1 MAVYTRQSSSGIVDG
16 GVIEASDLNAEFDQ
30 LASAFLQPTFGTGA
44 SGTDIA
50 LTFDGETNDGI
61 ITWMEDE
68 DYFKISDDLLI
79 ETTEKI
85 QFRDTAI
92 YINSSTDGQLDLVAD
107 SEIQI
112 AATTIDINGNVDVSG
127 TLTVAGA
134 VDFGDAALSNVGA
147 VQLDSIAGDGDTNS
161 SITFS
166 GSDVITVA
174 TGGSTAFTVNA
185 SQLITA
191 SGGITSTAASNT
203 LGATSFNDAD
213 ITNVGSIALD
223 TITNDGTDVTVDSSG
238 DIILDAGGANV
249 TIKDDGTS
257 VLDIANNS
265 TDVELTVSTADK
277 NFKIKG
283 TDSSSAITA
292 LDIDMALAGKAT
304 FNGDVVVGG
313 DLTITGDDLVMGTN
327 TSGHILVADGTNF
340 NPVAVG
346 DLSEI
351 STVANDDVFLAVDT
365 SGGGL
370 KKITRSAVVSGL
382 ATSSAISNVSEDS
395 TPQLGGN
402 LDTNSHNILIDDAHF
417 IGDENGNEQ
426 IIFQTTSSAV
436 NQFDVTNAA
445 TGNPPKISATGGDS
459 NIDLD
464 LEAKGTGHVTVRGNT
479 NPGTIQFNCEQNSHG
494 VQLKGPAHSASSSA
508 VLTLPT
514 ATGNLVGTGD
524 SGTLPVA
531 AIDIDGATDIGAA
544 LVDADLF
551 MVDDGAGG
559 TNRKTEASRIKTY
572 VGAAAGSFS
581 VANLDIDGATDI
593 GADIVDADL
602 FIIDDGAGGTNRK
615 VAASRIKTYVTS
627 ATAADDIGTGD
638 AAVTIATS
646 SGNITLD
653 AQAGDSDI
661 IFKGTDGS
669 SDTTFLTLD
678 GSDAGTAVFN
688 HDIRIADGGQIGS
701 ASDADAIA
709 IASDGVVTM
718 NQIPVFSA
726 GINVSGGSIAG
737 TLSTAAQ
744 ANITS
749 LGTLTALTVDDVAIN
764 GKVMTMTGSTDD
776 TAVFTV
782 GTNGTLT
789 VETTDTAAAAANIQI
804 TADGTAELAGT
815 TVTLDSGADIVLD
828 AAGNNVT
835 FKSGGTSIL
844 DFSNSSSDAV
854 ITSSVQ
860 DKDII
865 FKGDDGGSAVTPL
878 TMDMSAAGKLL
889 LGAGAVGST
898 QTAGSQTGNVTL
910 DFDTYQN
917 FVLTATGNVT
927 LVNPSTESAGQS
939 GIIVFIQDGTGS
951 RTLSTGTDYE
961 TPAAAA
967 LTISTAA
974 NSIDVIPYFVS
985 ASNSIKLGAPQ
996 LAFG

>member
-44 SGTDIA
+44 AGTDIA
-50 LTFDGETNDGI
+50 VTFDGETNDGI
-61 ITWMEDE
+61 FTWMEDE
-68 DYFKISDDLLI
+68 DYFQFSDDILMSSEEQI
-79 ETTEKI
+79 R
-85 QFRDTAI
+85 FRDNAI
-92 YINSSTDGQLDLVAD
+92 YINSGTDGHLNLVAD
-107 SEIQI
+107 TEIDLT
-112 AATTIDINGNVDVSG
+112 ATTIDINGNVDVSG

-147 VQLDSIAGDGDTNS
+147 VQLDSIAGDADTNT

-203 LGATSFNDAD
+203 FGATSFNDAD
-213 ITNVGSIALD
+213 ISNVGSIALD
-223 TITNDGTDVTVDSSG
+223 TITNDGTDITIDSGG
-238 DIILDAGGANV
+238 DIVLDAGGANV

-265 TDVELTVSTADK
+265 TDVEFTVSTADK

-283 TDSSSAITA
+283 TDGSSAITA
-292 LDIDMALAGKAT
+292 LDIDMALAGKTT

-370 KKITRSAVVSGL
+370 KKITRSAVVAGL
-382 ATSSAISNVSEDS
+382 ATSGAISNLSEDS
-395 TPQLGGN
+395 TPQLGGS
-402 LDTNSHNILIDDAHF
+402 LDVNGEDIVSVS
-417 IGDENGNEQ
+417 NGNITLTPNGSGVVRIDGSNGIDMQSGAISIKNSGAQSYVRFYCE
-426 IIFQTTSSAV
+426 SS
-436 NQFDVTNAA
+436 NAHYA
-445 TGNPPKISATGGDS
+445 
-459 NIDLD
+459 
-464 LEAKGTGHVTVRGNT
+464 
-479 NPGTIQFNCEQNSHG
+479 
-494 VQLKGPAHSASSSA
+494 QLQAPAHADFSGNHT
-508 VLTLPT
+508 LTLPT
-514 ATGNLVGTGD
+514 VAGNLIGSGDTGTVSNGMLAGSIADSKLSTISTADKVAGGAIQID
-524 SGTLPVA
+524 SGTDGTSITVA
-531 AIDIDGATDIGAA
+531 DSDK
-544 LVDADLF
+544 LL
-551 MVDDGAGG
+551 
-559 TNRKTEASRIKTY
+559 
-572 VGAAAGSFS
+572 
-581 VANLDIDGATDI
+581 
-593 GADIVDADL
+593 
-602 FIIDDGAGGTNRK
+602 IDDGGTTKYINASQIK
-615 VAASRIKTYVTS
+615 SYAAS
-627 ATAADDIGTGD
+627 ATAADDISTGD
-638 AAVTIATS
+638 AAVTLATS
-646 SGNITLD
+646 AGNITID
-653 AQAGDSDI
+653 AQGNDTDI

-678 GSDAGTAVFN
+678 GSDAGTAIFN
-688 HDIRIADGGQIGS
+688 HDIKIADGGQIGS

-749 LGTLTALTVDDVAIN
+749 LGTLTALTVDDVNVN
-764 GKVMTMTGSTDD
+764 GKVITMTGSTDD
-776 TAVFTV
+776 TAVFTA

-789 VETTDTAAAAANIQI
+789 IETTDTAAAAANIQI
-804 TADGTAELAGT
+804 TADGTFEVDAT
-815 TVTLDSGADIVLD
+815 TITLDSAGDIALD

-898 QTAGSQTGNVTL
+898 LTDTSNSGSITL

-917 FVLTATGNVT
+917 FVLTATGNIT
-927 LVNPSTESAGQS
+927 LANPSTESAGQS
-939 GIIVFIQDGTGS
+939 GIIILIQDGTGS
-951 RTLSTGTDYE
+951 RTLSLGTDYE
-961 TPAAAA
+961 TAGGAG

-974 NSIDVIPYFVS
+974 NAVDVIPYFVK
-985 ASNSIKLGAPQ
+985 ASGSIQLGAPQ
-996 LAFG
+996 LAFA

>member
-44 SGTDIA
+44 AGTDIA

-68 DYFKISDDLLI
+68 DYFQFSDDILMT
-79 ETTEKI
+79 TTEKL

-107 SEIQI
+107 TEIQI
-112 AATTIDINGNVDVSG
+112 AATTVDINGNVDVSG

-147 VQLDSIAGDGDTNS
+147 VQLDSIAGDGDTDS

-223 TITNDGTDVTVDSSG
+223 TITNDGTDVTIDSGG

-327 TSGHILVADGTNF
+327 TAGHILVADGTNF

-395 TPQLGGN
+395 TPQLGGD
-402 LDTNSHNILIDDAHF
+402 LDV
-417 IGDENGNEQ
+417 NGND
-426 IIFQTTSSAV
+426 IVSVSNGNINLLPNGSGKVIMDGNGSSGGV
-436 NQFDVTNAA
+436 SITDGVIDIRTG
-445 TGNPPKISATGGDS
+445 TGN
-459 NIDLD
+459 
-464 LEAKGTGHVTVRGNT
+464 EAK
-479 NPGTIQFNCEQNSHG
+479 ILFYCESSNAHAQTL
-494 VQLKGPAHSASSSA
+494 QAAPHSASSSA
-508 VLTLPT
+508 TLVLPT
-514 ATGNLVGTGD
+514 ASGTLIGTGD
-524 SGTLPVA
+524 SGTVSNGMLA
-531 AIDIDGATDIGAA
+531 GSI
-544 LVDADLF
+544 ADSKLNTISTADK
-551 MVDDGAGG
+551 VAGG
-559 TNRKTEASRIKTY
+559 AIQIDSGTDGTSIT
-572 VGAAAGSFS
+572 
-581 VANLDIDGATDI
+581 VADSDKL
-593 GADIVDADL
+593 L
-602 FIIDDGAGGTNRK
+602 IDDGGTTKYIN
-615 VAASRIKTYVTS
+615 ASQIKSYTAS
-627 ATAADDIGTGD
+627 ATAADDISTGD
-638 AAVTIATS
+638 AAVTLATS
-646 SGNITLD
+646 AGNITID
-653 AQAGDSDI
+653 AQGNDTDI

-678 GSDAGTAVFN
+678 GSDAGTAIFN
-688 HDIRIADGGQIGS
+688 HDIKIADGGQIGS

-782 GTNGTLT
+782 ATNGALT
-789 VETTDTAAAAANIQI
+789 IETTDTAAAAANIQI
-804 TADGTAELAGT
+804 TADGTFEVDAT
-815 TVTLDSGADIVLD
+815 TITLDSAGDIALD

-854 ITSSVQ
+854 ITASVQ

-898 QTAGSQTGNVTL
+898 LTDTSNSGSITL

-917 FVLTATGNVT
+917 FVLTATGNIT
-927 LVNPSTESAGQS
+927 LANPSTESAGQS
-939 GIIVFIQDGTGS
+939 GIIILIQDGTGS
-951 RTLSTGTDYE
+951 RTLSLGTDYE
-961 TPAAAA
+961 TAGGAG

-974 NSIDVIPYFVS
+974 NAVDVIPYFVK
-985 ASNSIKLGAPQ
+985 ASGSIQLGAPQ

>member
-44 SGTDIA
+44 AGTDIA

-68 DYFKISDDLLI
+68 DYFQFSDDILMT
-79 ETTEKI
+79 TTEKL

-107 SEIQI
+107 TEIQI
-112 AATTIDINGNVDVSG
+112 AATTVDINGNVDVSG

-147 VQLDSIAGDGDTNS
+147 VQLDSIAGDADTNT

-203 LGATSFNDAD
+203 FGATSFNDAD

-223 TITNDGTDVTVDSSG
+223 TITNDGTDVTIDSGG
-238 DIILDAGGANV
+238 DIVLDAGGADI
-249 TIKDDGTS
+249 TLKDDGTTFGS
-257 VLDIANNS
+257 LSQSSGELVIKSGSTPTAAITMSGANV
-265 TDVELTVSTADK
+265 TVAGDLTVS
-277 NFKIKG
+277 
-283 TDSSSAITA
+283 
-292 LDIDMALAGKAT
+292 
-304 FNGDVVVGG
+304 
-313 DLTITGDDLVMGTN
+313 GDDITMGTN
-327 TSGHILVADGTNF
+327 TAGNLLIADGTNF
-340 NPVAVG
+340 NSVAVG
-346 DLSEI
+346 SLSEI

-370 KKITRSAVVSGL
+370 KKITRSAIVSGL
-382 ATSSAISNVSEDS
+382 ATSSAISNVSEDT
-395 TPQLGGN
+395 TPQLGGD
-402 LDTNSHNILIDDAHF
+402 LDVDGNDIVSTS
-417 IGDENGNEQ
+417 NGNINLLPNGSGKVILDGNGSSGGVSITDGVIDIRTGTGNEAK
-426 IIFQTTSSAV
+426 ILFYCESSNAHAQTLQAAPHSAGSSATLV
-436 NQFDVTNAA
+436 
-445 TGNPPKISATGGDS
+445 
-459 NIDLD
+459 
-464 LEAKGTGHVTVRGNT
+464 
-479 NPGTIQFNCEQNSHG
+479 
-494 VQLKGPAHSASSSA
+494 
-508 VLTLPT
+508 LPT
-514 ATGNLVGTGD
+514 ASGTLIGTGD
-524 SGTLPVA
+524 TGTLPVA
-531 AIDIDGATDIGAA
+531 AI
-544 LVDADLF
+544 
-551 MVDDGAGG
+551 
-559 TNRKTEASRIKTY
+559 
-572 VGAAAGSFS
+572 
-581 VANLDIDGATDI
+581 DIDGATDI

-615 VAASRIKTYVTS
+615 VAASRIKSYVAS

-653 AQAGDSDI
+653 AQASDTDI
-661 IFKGTDGS
+661 IFKGTDGGA
-669 SDTTFLTLD
+669 DTTFLTLD
-678 GSDAGTAVFN
+678 GSDAGTAIFN
-688 HDIRIADGGQIGS
+688 HDIKIADGGQIGS
-701 ASDADAIA
+701 ASDADAIS

-749 LGTLTALTVDDVAIN
+749 LGTLTALTVDDVNVN
-764 GKVMTMTGSTDD
+764 GKVITMTGSTDD
-776 TAVFTV
+776 TAVFTA
-782 GTNGTLT
+782 GTNGALT
-789 VETTDTAAAAANIQI
+789 IETTDTAAAAANIQI
-804 TADGTAELAGT
+804 TADGTFEVDAT
-815 TVTLDSGADIVLD
+815 TVTLDSAGDIVLD

-835 FKSGGTSIL
+835 FKSAGTSIL
-844 DFSNSSSDAV
+844 DISNSSSDAV

-898 QTAGSQTGNVTL
+898 LTDTSNSGNITL

-917 FVLTATGNVT
+917 FVLTATGNIT
-927 LVNPSTESAGQS
+927 LVNPSTESVGQS
-939 GIIVFIQDGTGS
+939 GIIVLIQDGTGS
-951 RTLSTGTDYE
+951 RTLSLGTDYE
-961 TPAAAA
+961 TAGGAG

-974 NSIDVIPYFVS
+974 SAVDVIPYFVK
-985 ASNSIKLGAPQ
+985 ASGSIQLGAPQ
-996 LAFG
+996 LAFA

>member
-44 SGTDIA
+44 AGTDIA

-68 DYFKISDDLLI
+68 DYFQFSDDILMT
-79 ETTEKI
+79 TTEKL

-107 SEIQI
+107 TEIQI
-112 AATTIDINGNVDVSG
+112 AATTVDINGNVDVSG

-147 VQLDSIAGDGDTNS
+147 VQLDSIAGDADTNT

-203 LGATSFNDAD
+203 FGATSFNDAD

-223 TITNDGTDVTVDSSG
+223 TITNDGTDVTIDSGG
-238 DIILDAGGANV
+238 DIVLDAGGADI
-249 TIKDDGTS
+249 TLKDDGTTFGS
-257 VLDIANNS
+257 LSQSSGELVIKSGSTPTAAITMSGANV
-265 TDVELTVSTADK
+265 TVAGDLTVS
-277 NFKIKG
+277 
-283 TDSSSAITA
+283 
-292 LDIDMALAGKAT
+292 
-304 FNGDVVVGG
+304 
-313 DLTITGDDLVMGTN
+313 GDDITMGTN
-327 TSGHILVADGTNF
+327 TAGNLLIADGTNF
-340 NPVAVG
+340 NSVAVG
-346 DLSEI
+346 SLSEI

-370 KKITRSAVVSGL
+370 KKITRSAIVSGL
-382 ATSSAISNVSEDS
+382 ATSGAISNVSEDT
-395 TPQLGGN
+395 TPQLGGD
-402 LDTNSHNILIDDAHF
+402 LDVDGNDIVSTS
-417 IGDENGNEQ
+417 NGNINLLPNGSGKVILDGNGSSGGVSITDGVIDIRTGTGNEAK
-426 IIFQTTSSAV
+426 ILFYCESSNAHAQTLQAAPHSAGSSATLV
-436 NQFDVTNAA
+436 
-445 TGNPPKISATGGDS
+445 
-459 NIDLD
+459 
-464 LEAKGTGHVTVRGNT
+464 
-479 NPGTIQFNCEQNSHG
+479 
-494 VQLKGPAHSASSSA
+494 
-508 VLTLPT
+508 LPT
-514 ATGNLVGTGD
+514 ASGTLIGTGD
-524 SGTLPVA
+524 SGTVSNGMLA
-531 AIDIDGATDIGAA
+531 GSI
-544 LVDADLF
+544 ADSKLNTISTADK
-551 MVDDGAGG
+551 VAGG
-559 TNRKTEASRIKTY
+559 AIQIDSGTDGTSIT
-572 VGAAAGSFS
+572 
-581 VANLDIDGATDI
+581 VADSDKL
-593 GADIVDADL
+593 L
-602 FIIDDGAGGTNRK
+602 IDDGGTTKYINASQIK
-615 VAASRIKTYVTS
+615 SYAAS
-627 ATAADDIGTGD
+627 ATAADDISTGD
-638 AAVTIATS
+638 AAVTLATS

-653 AQAGDSDI
+653 AQASDTDI
-661 IFKGTDGS
+661 IFKGTDGGA
-669 SDTTFLTLD
+669 DTTFLTLD
-678 GSDAGTAVFN
+678 GSDAGTAIFN
-688 HDIRIADGGQIGS
+688 HDIKIADGGQIGS
-701 ASDADAIA
+701 ASDADAIS

-744 ANITS
+744 TNITS
-749 LGTLTALTVDDVAIN
+749 LGTLTALTVDDVNVN
-764 GKVMTMTGSTDD
+764 GKVITMTGSTDD
-776 TAVFTV
+776 TAVFTA
-782 GTNGTLT
+782 GTNGALT
-789 VETTDTAAAAANIQI
+789 IETTDTAAAAANIQI
-804 TADGTAELAGT
+804 TADGTFEVDAT
-815 TVTLDSGADIVLD
+815 TITLDSAGDIALD

-898 QTAGSQTGNVTL
+898 LTDTSNSGSIVL

-917 FVLTATGNVT
+917 FVLTATGNIT
-927 LVNPSTESAGQS
+927 LANPSTESAGQS
-939 GIIVFIQDGTGS
+939 GIIVLIQDGTGS
-951 RTLSTGTDYE
+951 RTLSLGTDYE
-961 TPAAAA
+961 TAGGAG

-974 NSIDVIPYFVS
+974 NAVDVIPYFVK
-985 ASNSIKLGAPQ
+985 ASGSIQLGAPQ
-996 LAFG
+996 LAFA

>member
-44 SGTDIA
+44 AGTDIA

-68 DYFKISDDLLI
+68 DYFQFSDDILMT
-79 ETTEKI
+79 TTEKL

-107 SEIQI
+107 TEIQI
-112 AATTIDINGNVDVSG
+112 AATTVDINGNVDVSG

-147 VQLDSIAGDGDTNS
+147 VQLDSIAGDADTNT

-203 LGATSFNDAD
+203 FGATSFNDAD

-223 TITNDGTDVTVDSSG
+223 TITNDGTDVTIDSGG
-238 DIILDAGGANV
+238 DIVLDAGGADI
-249 TIKDDGTS
+249 TLKDDGTTFGS
-257 VLDIANNS
+257 LSQSSGELVIKSGSTPTAAITMSGANV
-265 TDVELTVSTADK
+265 TVAGDLTVS
-277 NFKIKG
+277 
-283 TDSSSAITA
+283 
-292 LDIDMALAGKAT
+292 
-304 FNGDVVVGG
+304 
-313 DLTITGDDLVMGTN
+313 GDDITMGTN
-327 TSGHILVADGTNF
+327 TAGNLLIADGTNF
-340 NPVAVG
+340 NSVAVG
-346 DLSEI
+346 SLSEI

-370 KKITRSAVVSGL
+370 KKITRSAVVAGL
-382 ATSSAISNVSEDS
+382 ATSSAISNVSEDT
-395 TPQLGGN
+395 TPQLGGD
-402 LDTNSHNILIDDAHF
+402 LDVDGNDIVSTS
-417 IGDENGNEQ
+417 NGNINLLPNGSGKVILDGNGSSGGVSITDGVIDIRTGTGNEAK
-426 IIFQTTSSAV
+426 ILFYCESSNAHAQTLQAAPHSAGSSATLV
-436 NQFDVTNAA
+436 
-445 TGNPPKISATGGDS
+445 
-459 NIDLD
+459 
-464 LEAKGTGHVTVRGNT
+464 
-479 NPGTIQFNCEQNSHG
+479 
-494 VQLKGPAHSASSSA
+494 
-508 VLTLPT
+508 LPT
-514 ATGNLVGTGD
+514 ASGTLIGTGD
-524 SGTLPVA
+524 SGTVSNGMLA
-531 AIDIDGATDIGAA
+531 GSI
-544 LVDADLF
+544 ADSKLSTISTADK
-551 MVDDGAGG
+551 VAGG
-559 TNRKTEASRIKTY
+559 AIQIDSGTDGTSIT
-572 VGAAAGSFS
+572 
-581 VANLDIDGATDI
+581 VADSDKL
-593 GADIVDADL
+593 L
-602 FIIDDGAGGTNRK
+602 IDDGGTTKYINASQIK
-615 VAASRIKTYVTS
+615 SYAAS
-627 ATAADDIGTGD
+627 ATAADDISTGD
-638 AAVTIATS
+638 AAVTLATS

-653 AQAGDSDI
+653 AQASDTDI
-661 IFKGTDGS
+661 IFKGTDGGA
-669 SDTTFLTLD
+669 DTTFLTLD
-678 GSDAGTAVFN
+678 GSDAGTAIFN
-688 HDIRIADGGQIGS
+688 HDIKIADGGQIGS
-701 ASDADAIA
+701 ASDADAIS

-749 LGTLTALTVDDVAIN
+749 LGTLTALTVDDVNVN
-764 GKVMTMTGSTDD
+764 GKVITMTGSTDD
-776 TAVFTV
+776 TAVFTA
-782 GTNGTLT
+782 GTNGALT
-789 VETTDTAAAAANIQI
+789 IETTDTAAAAANIQI
-804 TADGTAELAGT
+804 TADGTFEVDAT
-815 TVTLDSGADIVLD
+815 TITLDSAGDIALD

-898 QTAGSQTGNVTL
+898 LTDTSNSGSIVL

-917 FVLTATGNVT
+917 FVLTATGNIT
-927 LVNPSTESAGQS
+927 LANPSTESAGQS
-939 GIIVFIQDGTGS
+939 GIIVLIQDGTGS
-951 RTLSTGTDYE
+951 RTLSLGTDYE
-961 TPAAAA
+961 TAGGAG

-974 NSIDVIPYFVS
+974 NAVDVIPYFVK
-985 ASNSIKLGAPQ
+985 ASGSIQLGAPQ
-996 LAFG
+996 LAFA

>member
-44 SGTDIA
+44 AGTDIA

-68 DYFKISDDLLI
+68 DYFQFSDDILMT
-79 ETTEKI
+79 TTEKVL
-85 QFRDTAI
+85 FRDSAI
-92 YINSSTDGQLDLVAD
+92 YLNSSTDGQLDIVAD
-107 SEIQI
+107 TEVQI

-147 VQLDSIAGDGDTNS
+147 VQLDSIAGDADTNT

-203 LGATSFNDAD
+203 FGATSFNDAD

-223 TITNDGTDVTVDSSG
+223 TITNDGTDVTIDSGG
-238 DIILDAGGANV
+238 DIVLDAGGADI
-249 TIKDDGTS
+249 TLKDDGTTFGS
-257 VLDIANNS
+257 LSQSSGELVIKSGSTPTAAITMSGANV
-265 TDVELTVSTADK
+265 TVAGDLTVS
-277 NFKIKG
+277 
-283 TDSSSAITA
+283 
-292 LDIDMALAGKAT
+292 
-304 FNGDVVVGG
+304 
-313 DLTITGDDLVMGTN
+313 GDDITMGTN
-327 TSGHILVADGTNF
+327 TAGNLLIADGTNF
-340 NPVAVG
+340 NSVAVG
-346 DLSEI
+346 SLSEI
-351 STVANDDVFLAVDT
+351 SSVANDDVFVAVDT

-370 KKITRSAVVSGL
+370 KKITRSAIVSGL

-395 TPQLGGN
+395 TPQLGGD
-402 LDTNSHNILIDDAHF
+402 LDV
-417 IGDENGNEQ
+417 NGND
-426 IIFQTTSSAV
+426 IVSVSNGNINLLPNGSGKVIMDGNGSSGGV
-436 NQFDVTNAA
+436 SITDGVIDIRTG
-445 TGNPPKISATGGDS
+445 TGN
-459 NIDLD
+459 
-464 LEAKGTGHVTVRGNT
+464 EAK
-479 NPGTIQFNCEQNSHG
+479 ILFYCESSNAHAQTL
-494 VQLKGPAHSASSSA
+494 QAAPHSASSSA
-508 VLTLPT
+508 TLVLPT
-514 ATGNLVGTGD
+514 ASGTLIGTGD
-524 SGTLPVA
+524 SGTVSNGMLA
-531 AIDIDGATDIGAA
+531 GSI
-544 LVDADLF
+544 ADSKLNTISTADK
-551 MVDDGAGG
+551 VAGG
-559 TNRKTEASRIKTY
+559 AIQIDSGTDGTSIT
-572 VGAAAGSFS
+572 
-581 VANLDIDGATDI
+581 VADSDKL
-593 GADIVDADL
+593 L
-602 FIIDDGAGGTNRK
+602 IDDGGTTKYINASQIK
-615 VAASRIKTYVTS
+615 SYAAS
-627 ATAADDIGTGD
+627 ATAADDISTGD
-638 AAVTIATS
+638 AAVTLATS
-646 SGNITLD
+646 AGNITID
-653 AQAGDSDI
+653 AQGNDTDI

-669 SDTTFLTLD
+669 ADTTFLTLD
-678 GSDAGTAVFN
+678 GSDAGTAIFN
-688 HDIRIADGGQIGS
+688 HDIKIADGGQIGS

-744 ANITS
+744 TNITS
-749 LGTLTALTVDDVAIN
+749 LGTLTALTVDDVNVN
-764 GKVMTMTGSTDD
+764 GKVITMTGSTDD
-776 TAVFTV
+776 TAVFTA
-782 GTNGTLT
+782 GTNGALT
-789 VETTDTAAAAANIQI
+789 IETTDTAAAAANIQI
-804 TADGTAELAGT
+804 TADGTFEVDAT
-815 TVTLDSGADIVLD
+815 TITLDSAGDIALD

-854 ITSSVQ
+854 ITASVQ

-898 QTAGSQTGNVTL
+898 LTDTSNSGNITL

-917 FVLTATGNVT
+917 FVLTATGNIT
-927 LVNPSTESAGQS
+927 LANPSTESAGQS
-939 GIIVFIQDGTGS
+939 GIIILIQDGTGS
-951 RTLSTGTDYE
+951 RTLSLGTDYE
-961 TPAAAA
+961 TAGGAG

-974 NSIDVIPYFVS
+974 NAVDVIPYFVK
-985 ASNSIKLGAPQ
+985 ASGSIQLGAPQ
-996 LAFG
+996 LAFA

>member
-30 LASAFLQPTFGTGA
+30 LASAFLQPTFGIGA

-68 DYFKISDDLLI
+68 DYFQFSDDILMT
-79 ETTEKI
+79 TTEKVL
-85 QFRDTAI
+85 FRDSAI
-92 YINSSTDGQLDLVAD
+92 YLNSSTDGQLDIVAD
-107 SEIQI
+107 TEVQI

-223 TITNDGTDVTVDSSG
+223 TITNDGTDVTIDSGG
-238 DIILDAGGANV
+238 DIVLDAGGANV
-249 TIKDDGTS
+249 IIKDDGTS

-402 LDTNSHNILIDDAHF
+402 LDMNSNDIVS
-417 IGDENGNEQ
+417 
-426 IIFQTTSSAV
+426 TS
-436 NQFDVTNAA
+436 NADIELA
-445 TGNPPKISATGGDS
+445 PN
-459 NIDLD
+459 
-464 LEAKGTGHVTVRGNT
+464 GTGHVTVKGND

-531 AIDIDGATDIGAA
+531 AIDIDGATDIGA
-544 LVDADLF
+544 
-551 MVDDGAGG
+551 
-559 TNRKTEASRIKTY
+559 
-572 VGAAAGSFS
+572 
-581 VANLDIDGATDI
+581 
-593 GADIVDADL
+593 DIVDADL

-615 VAASRIKTYVTS
+615 VAASRIKTYVAS

-638 AAVTIATS
+638 AAVTLATS
-646 SGNITLD
+646 SGNITID

-678 GSDAGTAVFN
+678 GSDAGTAIFN
-688 HDIRIADGGQIGS
+688 HDIKIADNGQIGS
-701 ASDADAIA
+701 ASAADAMIISSGGIVTFKDDILIKDGGTIGVASDADSIT

>member
-44 SGTDIA
+44 AGTDIA

-68 DYFKISDDLLI
+68 DYFQFSDDILMT
-79 ETTEKI
+79 TTEKL

-107 SEIQI
+107 TEIQI
-112 AATTIDINGNVDVSG
+112 AATTVDINGNVDVSG

-147 VQLDSIAGDGDTNS
+147 VQLDSIAGDGDTDS

-185 SQLITA
+185 SQLLTA

-203 LGATSFNDAD
+203 FGATSFNDAD

-223 TITNDGTDVTVDSSG
+223 TITNDGTDVTIDSGG

-283 TDSSSAITA
+283 TDGASAITA

-313 DLTITGDDLVMGTN
+313 DLTVTGDDITMGTN
-327 TSGHILVADGTNF
+327 TAGNLLIADGTNF
-340 NPVAVG
+340 NSVAVG
-346 DLSEI
+346 SLSEI

-370 KKITRSAVVSGL
+370 KKITRSAVVAGL

-395 TPQLGGN
+395 TPQLGG
-402 LDTNSHNILIDDAHF
+402 
-417 IGDENGNEQ
+417 
-426 IIFQTTSSAV
+426 
-436 NQFDVTNAA
+436 
-445 TGNPPKISATGGDS
+445 
-459 NIDLD
+459 DLD
-464 LEAKGTGHVTVRGNT
+464 VDGNDIVSTSNADIELAPNGTGHVTVKGND
-479 NPGTIQFNCEQNSHG
+479 NAGTIQFNCEQNSHG
-494 VQLKGPAHSASSSA
+494 VQLKGPAHSAGSSA

-524 SGTLPVA
+524 SGTVSNGMLA
-531 AIDIDGATDIGAA
+531 GSI
-544 LVDADLF
+544 ADSKLSTISTADK
-551 MVDDGAGG
+551 VAGG
-559 TNRKTEASRIKTY
+559 AIQIDSGTDGTSIT
-572 VGAAAGSFS
+572 
-581 VANLDIDGATDI
+581 VADSDKL
-593 GADIVDADL
+593 L
-602 FIIDDGAGGTNRK
+602 IDDGGTTKYIN
-615 VAASRIKTYVTS
+615 ASQIKSYTAS

-638 AAVTIATS
+638 AAVTLATS

-653 AQAGDSDI
+653 AQASDTDI
-661 IFKGTDGS
+661 IFKGTDGGA
-669 SDTTFLTLD
+669 DTTFLTLD
-678 GSDAGTAVFN
+678 GSDAGTAIFN
-688 HDIRIADGGQIGS
+688 HDIKIADGGQIGS
-701 ASDADAIA
+701 ASDADAIS

-726 GINVSGGSIAG
+726 GINVSGGTIAG
-737 TLSTAAQ
+737 TLATAAQ
-744 ANITS
+744 ANVTS
-749 LGTLTALTVDDVAIN
+749 LGTLTALTVDDVNVN
-764 GKVMTMTGSTDD
+764 GKVITMTGSTDD
-776 TAVFTV
+776 TAVFTA

-789 VETTDTAAAAANIQI
+789 IETTDTAAAAANIQI
-804 TADGTAELAGT
+804 TADGTFEVDAT
-815 TVTLDSGADIVLD
+815 TVTLDSAGDIVLD

-835 FKSGGTSIL
+835 FKSAGTSIL
-844 DFSNSSSDAV
+844 DISNSSSDAV
-854 ITSSVQ
+854 ITASVQ

-898 QTAGSQTGNVTL
+898 LTDTSNSGSITL

-917 FVLTATGNVT
+917 FVLTATGNIT
-927 LVNPSTESAGQS
+927 LANPSTESVGQS
-939 GIIVFIQDGTGS
+939 GIIVLIQDGTGS
-951 RTLSTGTDYE
+951 RR
-961 TPAAAA
+961 
-967 LTISTAA
+967 
-974 NSIDVIPYFVS
+974 
-985 ASNSIKLGAPQ
+985 
-996 LAFG
+996 

>member
-30 LASAFLQPTFGTGA
+30 LASAFLQPTFGIGA

-79 ETTEKI
+79 ETTEKL

-257 VLDIANNS
+257 VLDIANSS

-402 LDTNSHNILIDDAHF
+402 LDV
-417 IGDENGNEQ
+417 NGND
-426 IIFQTTSSAV
+426 IVSVS
-436 NQFDVTNAA
+436 N
-445 TGNPPKISATGGDS
+445 G
-459 NIDLD
+459 NIDILPNGSGVVNID
-464 LEAKGTGHVTVRGNT
+464 GNGSSGGVSISDGSIDIRTGTGSIAQMR
-479 NPGTIQFNCEQNSHG
+479 FFCESSNAHAQT
-494 VQLKGPAHSASSSA
+494 LKAQPHSASSSST
-508 VLTLPT
+508 LTLPA
-514 ATGNLVGTGD
+514 ATGTLIGTGD
-524 SGTLPVA
+524 TGTLPVA
-531 AIDIDGATDIGAA
+531 AI
-544 LVDADLF
+544 
-551 MVDDGAGG
+551 
-559 TNRKTEASRIKTY
+559 
-572 VGAAAGSFS
+572 
-581 VANLDIDGATDI
+581 DIDGATDI

-615 VAASRIKTYVTS
+615 VAASRIKTYVAS

-646 SGNITLD
+646 SGNITID

-678 GSDAGTAVFN
+678 GSDAGTAIFN
-688 HDIRIADGGQIGS
+688 HDIKIADNGQIGSASAADAMIISSGGIVTFKDDILIKDGGTIGS

-804 TADGTAELAGT
+804 TADGTFEVDAT
-815 TVTLDSGADIVLD
+815 TITLDSAGDIALD

-898 QTAGSQTGNVTL
+898 LTDTSNSGSITL

-917 FVLTATGNVT
+917 FVLTATGNIT
-927 LVNPSTESAGQS
+927 LANPSTESAGQS
-939 GIIVFIQDGTGS
+939 GIIILIQDGTGS
-951 RTLSTGTDYE
+951 RTLSLGTDYE
-961 TPAAAA
+961 TAGGSG

-974 NSIDVIPYFVS
+974 SAVDVIPYFVK
-985 ASNSIKLGAPQ
+985 ASGSIQLGAPQ
-996 LAFG
+996 LAFA

>member
-30 LASAFLQPTFGTGA
+30 LASAFLQPTFGIGA

-79 ETTEKI
+79 ETTEKL

-257 VLDIANNS
+257 VLDIANSS

-283 TDSSSAITA
+283 TDGSSAITA

-402 LDTNSHNILIDDAHF
+402 LDV
-417 IGDENGNEQ
+417 NGND
-426 IIFQTTSSAV
+426 IVSVS
-436 NQFDVTNAA
+436 N
-445 TGNPPKISATGGDS
+445 G
-459 NIDLD
+459 NIDILPNGSGVVNID
-464 LEAKGTGHVTVRGNT
+464 GNGSSGGVSISDGSIDIRTGTGSIAQMR
-479 NPGTIQFNCEQNSHG
+479 FFCESSNAHAQT
-494 VQLKGPAHSASSSA
+494 LKAQPHSASSSST
-508 VLTLPT
+508 LTLPA
-514 ATGNLVGTGD
+514 ATGTLIGTGD
-524 SGTLPVA
+524 TGTLPVA
-531 AIDIDGATDIGAA
+531 AI
-544 LVDADLF
+544 
-551 MVDDGAGG
+551 
-559 TNRKTEASRIKTY
+559 
-572 VGAAAGSFS
+572 
-581 VANLDIDGATDI
+581 DIDGATDI

-615 VAASRIKTYVTS
+615 VAASRIKTYVAS

-646 SGNITLD
+646 SGNITID

-678 GSDAGTAVFN
+678 GSDAGTAIFN
-688 HDIRIADGGQIGS
+688 HDIKIADNGQIGSASAADAMIISSGGIVTFKDDILIKDGGTIGS

-804 TADGTAELAGT
+804 TADGTFEVDAT
-815 TVTLDSGADIVLD
+815 TITLDSAGDIALD

-898 QTAGSQTGNVTL
+898 LTDTSNSGSITL

-917 FVLTATGNVT
+917 FVLTATGNIT
-927 LVNPSTESAGQS
+927 LANPSTESAGQS
-939 GIIVFIQDGTGS
+939 GIIILIQDGTGS
-951 RTLSTGTDYE
+951 RTLSLGTDYE
-961 TPAAAA
+961 TAGGSG

-974 NSIDVIPYFVS
+974 SAVDVIPYFVK
-985 ASNSIKLGAPQ
+985 ASGSIQLGAPQ
-996 LAFG
+996 LAFA